1 MFIKDGEL
9 LIRNAE
15 PSDAE
20 QLAAWWN
27 DGKVMAHAGFPN
39 GVGTTPEQVRK
50 LLESDTDSSRRCII
64 ELDGV
69 PIGEMNYRDIGGK
82 TAQIGIKI
90 CDFSKQNRGFGT
102 QLLKMFIRELF
113 STYGFEKIALDTNL
127 KNTRAQHVYEKL
139 GFRKVKVEYSSWKN
153 RLGELRSQV
162 YYELCRDEW
171 RFD

>member
-1 MFIKDGEL
+1 
-9 LIRNAE
+9 
-15 PSDAE
+15 
-20 QLAAWWN
+20 
-27 DGKVMAHAGFPN
+27 
-39 GVGTTPEQVRK
+39 
-50 LLESDTDSSRRCII
+50 
-64 ELDGV
+64 
-69 PIGEMNYRDIGGK
+69 MNYRDIGGK